1 MKVAKTYQGYTYDE
15 NKAYTKEGKL
25 YVKAKCKCDRCG
37 GLGIIASRVE
47 NGKII
52 PIPVDAGICYKC
64 EGKKFVT
71 KEIRLYTDEEY
82 EKMEK
87 ANAKAAEKREAA
99 RETKMKAEYAEKK
112 AKWIADEGF
121 NEEGITYVYAL
132 SDSYDVKDELKQAGF
147 RFNPTLMWHCSEV
160 PAGYE
165 EKVFP
170 VSLEDNVEFSAWG
183 TGIYKNGTKKKIE
196 EKINGSEIKSTEWFG
211 EVGEHFDNL
220 VVILKSAHAIQTRF
234 GMSNLVKFFT
244 EDNREIDW
252 WTTVT
257 IGAAAGSTVLLSG
270 NIKSHN
276 VYDDA
281 KITIVSR
288 CKIKEIEE

>member
-47 NGKII
+47 NGRII

-82 EKMEK
+82 AKMEK

-99 RETKMKAEYAEKK
+99 REAKMKAEYAEKK

-121 NEEGITYVYAL
+121 NEEGTTYIYGLA
-132 SDSYDVKDELKQAGF
+132 DSYEKKDELKAAGF
-147 RFNPTLMWHCSEV
+147 RFNYTLFWHCPTIPE
-160 PAGYE
+160 GYE

-170 VSLEDNVEFSAWG
+170 LTLDECVEFSAWG
-183 TGIYKNGTKKKIE
+183 KGVYKLDTKKNIE
-196 EKINGSEIKSTEWFG
+196 ARIKATEVQSTGWFG
-211 EVGEHFDNL
+211 EIKEKFTD
-220 VVILKSAHAIQTRF
+220 VVVTLKSVKAIETRF
-234 GMSNLVKFFT
+234 GVSNLVRFFT
-244 EDNREIDW
+244 EDGQELNW
-252 WTTVT
+252 WTTVV
-257 IGAAAGSTVLLSG
+257 INAEAGSTVLLSG
-270 NIKSHN
+270 TVKDHTIYNDN
-276 VYDDA
+276 
-281 KITIVSR
+281 KITTVTR
-288 CKIKEIEE
+288 CKIKEIE